1 MILLENPVTAWITSV
16 EILEKTGI
24 SRATLN
30 NYIKMGIVPRPV
42 VRKPDS
48 PNSRAKKIG
57 YFPQDV
63 IDRISTVQRMK
74 KEGRAMETIVKSFT
88 ERDAG
93 KQSDNSK
100 NNTENLFRQSERRLN
115 NLKSEETFMSHDDTK
130 DNENP
135 PSPPLE
141 KGGEGGIFGK
151 GELEG
156 FSDESASFA
165 ADKTTTC
172 VRGTE
177 GFKLTINDVQ
187 CPAFL
192 INNKFEIEWIN
203 KDAEEEIFNLEV
215 GLIRE
220 PLDRNIFK
228 LFSKRGFFA
237 GDKKN
242 DDLVTYMMK
251 FVKHRYEKNSLIKLY
266 SGILEKEVVFLEK
279 VYDRVESLYSDS
291 LHETY
296 LNVCGADGK
305 TTPYHAYHIVFRE
318 GILCI
323 FSPMDTIFRGIV
335 ELLSSRG
342 RVSHEFLK
350 QRMPSLVSFCV
361 LVADLQDSSR
371 ICAELP
377 PEEYF
382 ELIQD
387 IWKCMDGSFQ
397 KFYGTYGKHVGGSM
411 VYYFLKD
418 RDDNYVMN
426 SIYCALEL
434 KESMKKLNMEWKV
447 RKGWLNN
454 LYLNIG
460 INEGHEYFGNI
471 PSSPNIEFTAL
482 GDSVNYAGRL
492 SDMARFGSIWT
503 TKNLLNRLDM
513 ELRKKIQFGVKRKD
527 YDREIFVE
535 NMFSRVMDML
545 RPDDPK
551 YGKFMDIA
559 TLAVT
564 EIVSASPAAG
574 GL

>member
-1 MILLENPVTAWITSV
+1 MVSSEDTGTAWISSI

-30 NYIKMGIVPRPV
+30 NYIKMGIIPRPF
-42 VRKPDS
+42 VRKPES
-48 PNSRAKKIG
+48 PDSRAKKIG
-57 YFPQDV
+57 YFPRSA
-63 IDRISTVQRMK
+63 IDRIYTVQLMK
-74 KEGRAMETIVKSFT
+74 EEGRAMEAIVKSLK
-88 ERDAG
+88 EKDAD
-93 KQSDNSK
+93 KESHEPKNQVENPVMQSVQK
-100 NNTENLFRQSERRLN
+100 EG
-115 NLKSEETFMSHDDTK
+115 NLKSG
-130 DNENP
+130 ENA
-135 PSPPLE
+135 
-141 KGGEGGIFGK
+141 GTRGI
-151 GELEG
+151 
-156 FSDESASFA
+156 
-165 ADKTTTC
+165 
-172 VRGTE
+172 E

-192 INNKFEIEWIN
+192 INHKFEIEWVN
-203 KDAEEEIFNLEV
+203 KDAEVRIFNLEV
-215 GLIRE
+215 GLMRE
-220 PLDRNIFK
+220 TSDRNIFK
-228 LFSKRGFFA
+228 LFSKRGFLA

-251 FVKHRYEKNSLIKLY
+251 FVKHRYEKNLLIKLY
-266 SGILEKEVVFLEK
+266 NGILGKEVSFLESI
-279 VYDRVESLYSDS
+279 YDRVEPLYSDS

-296 LNVCGADGK
+296 LNICGADGK

-323 FSPMDTIFRGIV
+323 LAPMDSIFQGIV

-342 RVSHEFLK
+342 RVIHELLK

-382 ELIQD
+382 ELIRD

-397 KFYGTYGKHVGGSM
+397 KFYGTYGKHVGDGM

-418 RDDNYVMN
+418 RDDNYIMN

-434 KESMKKLNMEWKV
+434 REKMKKLNMEWMV

-460 INEGHEYFGNI
+460 INEGQEYFGNI

-492 SDMARFGSIWT
+492 SDLARFGSIWT

-551 YGKFMDIA
+551 YSKFMDIA

>member
-1 MILLENPVTAWITSV
+1 MILSENPVTTWITSV

-48 PNSRAKKIG
+48 PDSRAKKIG
-57 YFPQDV
+57 YFPHDV

-74 KEGRAMETIVKSFT
+74 EEGKAMETIVKSFT
-88 ERDAG
+88 EKDAG
-93 KQSDNSK
+93 RQSDDSE
-100 NNTENLFRQSERRLN
+100 NNNENQFRQSEQKLN
-115 NLKSEETFMSHDDTK
+115 DLKCGESVSFVA
-130 DNENP
+130 DN
-135 PSPPLE
+135 
-141 KGGEGGIFGK
+141 
-151 GELEG
+151 
-156 FSDESASFA
+156 
-165 ADKTTTC
+165 TTTC

-203 KDAEEEIFNLEV
+203 KDAEAGIFNLEV
-215 GLIRE
+215 SLIRE
-220 PLDRNIFK
+220 LSDRNIFK
-228 LFSKRGFFA
+228 LFSQKGFLA

-251 FVKHRYEKNSLIKLY
+251 FVKQKYEKNLLIKLY
-266 SGILEKEVVFLEK
+266 NGILGKEVLFLEK
-279 VYDRVESLYSDS
+279 VYDRVEPLYSDS

-296 LNVCGADGK
+296 LNIYGADGK

-323 FSPMDTIFRGIV
+323 LSPMDTIFRGIV

-342 RVSHEFLK
+342 RVIHELLK

-382 ELIQD
+382 ELIRD
-387 IWKCMDGSFQ
+387 IWKCMNGSFQ
-397 KFYGTYGKHVGGSM
+397 KFYGTYGKHVGDGM

-418 RDDNYVMN
+418 RDDNYIMN

-434 KESMKKLNMEWKV
+434 REKMKKLNMEWKV

-460 INEGHEYFGNI
+460 INEGQEYFGDI

-492 SDMARFGSIWT
+492 SDLARFGSIWT

-535 NMFSRVMDML
+535 NMFLRVMDML
-545 RPDDPK
+545 CPDDPR
-551 YGKFMDIA
+551 YSKFMDIA